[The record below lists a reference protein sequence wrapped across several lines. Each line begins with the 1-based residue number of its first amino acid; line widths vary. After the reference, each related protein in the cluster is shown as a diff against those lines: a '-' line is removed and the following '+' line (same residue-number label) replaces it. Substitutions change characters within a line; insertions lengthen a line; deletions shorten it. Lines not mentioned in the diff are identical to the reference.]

1 MEISK
6 TKKYFLIGQT
16 IFTLIS
22 GSVVGLII
30 RFCFSEHYFQ
40 WYPVIPVFFYVFGW
54 FYIFMFEECRK
65 YTPRRIHLVYL
76 SMKVAK
82 MLISMFILLLYVML
96 QKIHKE
102 DFVLTFLLFYVLS
115 QIYESCFFY
124 TFEKNLKKKKE
135 IEK

>member
-1 MEISK
+1 M
-6 TKKYFLIGQT
+6 
-16 IFTLIS
+16 
-22 GSVVGLII
+22 
-30 RFCFSEHYFQ
+30 
-40 WYPVIPVFFYVFGW
+40 
-54 FYIFMFEECRK
+54 
-65 YTPRRIHLVYL
+65 HLVYL